1 MGQIAAGL
9 PLAAP
14 VPKIHAVPARAPRA
28 PRARAR
34 ARSAPRLDP
43 PRVRRSQSS
52 IAPRV
57 LRGVPRSD
65 AEGCVGC
72 DGNWLGGPGGLLPQ
86 GSHGPGRADFPH
98 PVRQFMVSLRD
109 RPSARH
115 ERVAEEIPRATDSCA
130 PTSTLFSTIVG

>member
-14 VPKIHAVPARAPRA
+14 VPKIHAVPARAPRAPRA

-57 LRGVPRSD
+57 
-65 AEGCVGC
+65 A
-72 DGNWLGGPGGLLPQ
+72 LG
-86 GSHGPGRADFPH
+86 
-98 PVRQFMVSLRD
+98 
-109 RPSARH
+109 SAPYR
-115 ERVAEEIPRATDSCA
+115 
-130 PTSTLFSTIVG
+130 